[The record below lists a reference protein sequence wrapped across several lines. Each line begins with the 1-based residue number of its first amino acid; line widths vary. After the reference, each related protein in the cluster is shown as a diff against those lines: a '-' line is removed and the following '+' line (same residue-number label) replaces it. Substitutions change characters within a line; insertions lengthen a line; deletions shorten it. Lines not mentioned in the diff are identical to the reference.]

1 MNTDKK
7 LIENNNILSPSTNR
21 EPIGSVA
28 TVVSV
33 REPGNIEDGM
43 GDPNSYLDN
52 YHNLDINL
60 AAVGGGEVK
69 PGSMIVQEKRSQS
82 SMMQY

>member
-1 MNTDKK
+1 MTTDNK
-7 LIENNNILSPSTNR
+7 LIENNNILSPGTNR

-60 AAVGGGEVK
+60 TAGGGEVK